1 MKKLPFKF
9 NYKQRYCISKATSF
23 MKNRDTHNG
32 QSSGTSKEILNN
44 SLPNNIATTDSKLF
58 GVQDSRFLKRIIES
72 IKGSQVIIIAFIGDD
87 LPRFRHGE
95 RKTSEKRQ
103 TKKRGRIKRQG

>member
-9 NYKQRYCISKATSF
+9 NYKQRYCIRKATSF

-44 SLPNNIATTDSKLF
+44 SFPNDITTTDSELF
-58 GVQDSRFLKRIIES
+58 SMQDSRFLKRIIEG
-72 IKGSQVIIIAFIGDD
+72 IKVSHVIIIAFISDN

-95 RKTSEKRQ
+95 RKASGKE
-103 TKKRGRIKRQG
+103 GE